1 MQSTAF
7 YSGAPVILYYNTGN
21 ETSMY
26 FPNMIVTVTDPESVP
41 EPASCP
47 LVTLSCA
54 GPARLTQKKITSN
67 RQTTGISGTATAFCD
82 FPNCLSRGGK
92 SRTGSLGIPPIPQRR
107 LRAFT
112 WQSWLPQPSS
122 EPRPPLHRAANR
134 YGTSAPGVP
143 YHVGTA
149 TFSFTLATFK
159 RG

>member
-1 MQSTAF
+1 M
-7 YSGAPVILYYNTGN
+7 
-21 ETSMY
+21 
-26 FPNMIVTVTDPESVP
+26 
-41 EPASCP
+41 PACHA
-47 LVTLSCA
+47 VVR

-122 EPRPPLHRAANR
+122 APRPPLHRTANR

-143 YHVGTA
+143 YHVGA
-149 TFSFTLATFK
+149 AYVFIHFRGIQARLKNRISFCPELQPGTPTGK
-159 RG
+159 NRGRTYRKTGIRIPPSPHPH